1 MEELRIREISR
12 HTADSAFARWFKA
25 VGNHTHWLAG
35 YLDSILSKPSWL
47 SPSLQGV
54 ISTQKLRMWEWR
66 RPVLTAISGVERK
79 YISVLFPSSDSC
91 LTAGMPSGC
100 WTMIMRLCHRRSL
113 KKKCLSLGEEWGI
126 TEENS
131 SDKKERGR
139 GLSLPIACSG
149 ACSGIPWS
157 SEDSNIPAGSQ
168 PTSQSLG
175 NNSFKGTEKQSCS
188 WSPSL
193 GHACGCPINI
203 SRDPPSPR

>member
-113 KKKCLSLGEEWGI
+113 KKMPLSGWRVRYHWRKQLRQEREGEGVVPADSLLRSLFWHPLKQWRLQY
-126 TEENS
+126 S
-131 SDKKERGR
+131 SRK
-139 GLSLPIACSG
+139 
-149 ACSGIPWS
+149 
-157 SEDSNIPAGSQ
+157 PANQ
-168 PTSQSLG
+168 PVTGEQQLQR
-175 NNSFKGTEKQSCS
+175 NREAE
-188 WSPSL
+188 L
-193 GHACGCPINI
+193 
-203 SRDPPSPR
+203 